1 MIQVEPTLSGSWY
14 WNDYDYY
21 AEQVLTAVQEEIA
34 IAGGRVI
41 LSSIEEKIFMPNP
54 IKTSLR
60 VFLR

>member
-21 AEQVLTAVQEEIA
+21 AEQVLTAVQQEIA
-34 IAGGRVI
+34 IAGGRVL